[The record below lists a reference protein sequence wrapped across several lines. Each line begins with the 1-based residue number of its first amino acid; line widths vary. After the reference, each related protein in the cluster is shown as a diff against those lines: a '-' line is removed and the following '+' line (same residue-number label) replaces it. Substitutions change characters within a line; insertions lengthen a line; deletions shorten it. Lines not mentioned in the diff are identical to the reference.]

1 MKILHISDTFGR
13 HSELKNLPAAD
24 VLVHTGNF
32 TAHGK
37 RAEVYDFIAWLQQ
50 QPYKHKI
57 FIAGDRDRWLYGN
70 DPEILAENCHY
81 LRYSAVI
88 IGGVRFYGAPMFA
101 EDTANGLFR
110 KALDKIPSI
119 PKVDVLLS
127 HQQPAGIPD
136 GPRRYCNESSDLKRT
151 DERVKPFLHL
161 FGHSCEDWG
170 VYEYSRPTQL
180 VNSAMSN
187 GDARPL
193 LPPHLLDL
201 YELSLEEDRTMER
214 IIQWGKK
221 SMNVWVEFLE
231 KIALW
236 QLRHPETP
244 KIINRTD
251 RELLSLL
258 PFGVNKNGTIRVDR
272 EGWLTPDNLIP
283 AVGNPFVREYL
294 QKRAEQG
301 DKRCR
306 RILDRYNT
314 KQQLWL
320 QEITDEICHRSKPFT
335 ALDINDV
342 ERITKDRKHIY
353 AMQIPSTYKIYD
365 KMLHGWLSNF
375 DKEGL
380 TLVGLLVYIDIS
392 AKDDF
397 AQLRE
402 HFATLFEHMG
412 LHDIA
417 DGVDVVTGIGEN
429 TEINTGQFRV
439 TIIAAYE

>member
-13 HSELKNLPAAD
+13 HTELKNLPAAD

-37 RAEVYDFIAWLQQ
+37 RAEVCDFIEWLQQ

-57 FIAGDRDRWLYGN
+57 FIAGDRDCWLHSN
-70 DPEILAENCHY
+70 EPEILAENCHY

-88 IGGVRFYGAPMFA
+88 INGMRFYGVPMFA
-101 EDTANGLFR
+101 EDIANGLFR
-110 KALDKIPSI
+110 KALDKIPRI
-119 PKVDVLLS
+119 PKIDVLLS

-136 GPRRYCNESSDLKRT
+136 GPRAYCNESAHLRRT
-151 DERVKPFLHL
+151 DERVKPLLHL

-170 VYEYSRPTQL
+170 VYEYSGPTKL

-187 GDARPL
+187 GGALPL
-193 LPPHLLDL
+193 MPPHLLDL
-201 YELSLEEDRTMER
+201 YELSLKDDRTIER

-221 SMNVWVEFLE
+221 SINVWVEFLE

-236 QLRHPETP
+236 QLCHPETP

-258 PFGVNKNGTIRVDR
+258 PFGVNKNGTIRVDQ

-283 AVGNPFVREYL
+283 AVKNPFVREYL
-294 QKRAEQG
+294 QERAKRG

-320 QEITDEICHRSKPFT
+320 QEITEEICYRSKPFT

-342 ERITKDRKHIY
+342 ERITKDKKHIY
-353 AMQIPSTYKIYD
+353 AMQIPSTYKICD

-402 HFATLFEHMG
+402 RFATLLEHMG
-412 LHDIA
+412 LYNIA
-417 DGVDVVTGIGEN
+417 DGVDVVTGIGKT
-429 TEINTGQFRV
+429 TEISTCQFRV